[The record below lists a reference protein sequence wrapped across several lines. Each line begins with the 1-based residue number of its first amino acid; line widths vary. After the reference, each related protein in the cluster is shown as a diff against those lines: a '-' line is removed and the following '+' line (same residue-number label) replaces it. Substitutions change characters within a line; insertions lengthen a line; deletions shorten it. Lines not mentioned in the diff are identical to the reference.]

1 MRIEDRDTR
10 FEDFYSSV
18 LVPRTSILPSWP
30 SEGWRQQCEEG
41 SLETL
46 ERKPSCY
53 GDIPVRPRAAA
64 GDAWGKRR
72 IGKRLFPR
80 GEDVRSRIVEQGI
93 CRELGIQK
101 PMYGS
106 SWQISKKTAIL
117 TQKGNRIREWRGRG
131 RRRKADR
138 NPSQSG

>member
-1 MRIEDRDTR
+1 M
-10 FEDFYSSV
+10 
-18 LVPRTSILPSWP
+18 L
-30 SEGWRQQCEEG
+30 G
-41 SLETL
+41 
-46 ERKPSCY
+46 
-53 GDIPVRPRAAA
+53 
-64 GDAWGKRR
+64 GKRR

-80 GEDVRSRIVEQGI
+80 GEDVPSRIVEQGI

-101 PMYGS
+101 PMYGL